1 MFINVA
7 QNGKWEL
14 NSPQIMGI
22 INVTQDSFYENSRAK
37 SMADFL
43 AKAAQMISEGANI
56 LDIGAQSTRPG
67 AEIINTDAELTN
79 LIPYLEALKN
89 AYPTQLISVD
99 TFNPI
104 VAEKALMAGAHII
117 NDISG
122 GSFDNTILEVVSK
135 YNAGYIAMHITGNQK
150 TMHQIE
156 ERTDVIAAIIDDME
170 KKKDLLAS
178 FGIHNWVIDPGFGF
192 GKTTQENFD
201 IIKRLQELKVVNLPI
216 LLGVSRKSSIYK
228 TLGIGPE
235 DALNG
240 TTVLHTLGLLNGASI
255 LRVHDVKEAK
265 QIIQLL
271 TYLQ

>member
-7 QNGKWEL
+7 QIGKWEL

-22 INVTQDSFYENSRAK
+22 INVTHDSFYENSRAK

-43 AKAAQMISEGANI
+43 AKATKMIMEGADI

-67 AEIINTDAELTN
+67 ADIINTDTELSN
-79 LIPYLEALKN
+79 LIPYVEAIKN
-89 AYPTQLISVD
+89 AYPTQLISID
-99 TFNPI
+99 TFNPV
-104 VAEKALMAGAHII
+104 VAEQALNAGAHVI

-122 GSFDNTILEVVSK
+122 GSFDTKILEVVSK
-135 YNAGYIAMHITGNQK
+135 YNAGYIAMHVTGNPL

-156 ERTDVIAAIIDDME
+156 ERTDIIAAIIDDME
-170 KKKDLLAS
+170 MKKELLNS
-178 FGIHNWVIDPGFGF
+178 FGIKNWVMDPGFGF
-192 GKTTQENFD
+192 GKTIQENFD
-201 IIKRLQELKVVNLPI
+201 IVKRLQELKVTNLPI

-240 TTVLHTLGLLNGASI
+240 TTVLHTLGLMNGASI

-271 TYLQ
+271 PFLQ

>member
-43 AKAAQMISEGANI
+43 AKAAQMISEGADI

-67 AEIINTDAELTN
+67 AEIINTDTELAN

-104 VAEKALMAGAHII
+104 VAEQALKAGADVI

-122 GSFDNTILEVVSK
+122 GSFDTKILEVVSK
-135 YNAGYIAMHITGNQK
+135 FNAGYIAMHITGNIQS
-150 TMHQIE
+150 MHQIE
-156 ERTDVIAAIIDDME
+156 VRTDVIAAIIDYME
-170 KKKDLLAS
+170 MKKELLAS
-178 FGIHNWVIDPGFGF
+178 FGITNWIIDPGFGF
-192 GKTTQENFD
+192 GKTVQENFD
-201 IIKRLQELKVVNLPI
+201 IVKRLQELKVINLPI

-240 TTVLHTLGLLNGASI
+240 TTVLHTLGLINGASI

-271 TYLQ
+271 PFLQ

>member
-7 QNGKWEL
+7 QNRKWEI
-14 NSPQIMGI
+14 NTPQIMGI
-22 INVTQDSFYENSRAK
+22 MNVTHDSFYENSRSK
-37 SMADFL
+37 SIADLL
-43 AKAAQMISEGANI
+43 AKATQMIAEGAQI

-67 AEIINTDAELTN
+67 AEIINTATELAN
-79 LIPYLEALKN
+79 LMPYLESLKN
-89 AYPTQLISVD
+89 QFPEQLISID

-104 VAEKALMAGAHII
+104 VAEHALNAGAHII

-122 GSFDNTILEVVSK
+122 ASFDTKILEVVSK
-135 YNAGYIAMHITGNQK
+135 YQAGYIAMHITGNPM

-156 ERTDVIAAIIDDME
+156 KRSDIISAIIDDME
-170 KKKDLLAS
+170 MKKKLLAS
-178 FGIHNWVIDPGFGF
+178 FGIENWVMDPGFGF
-192 GKTTQENFD
+192 GKTVQENFD
-201 IIKRLQELKVVNLPI
+201 IVKRLQELKVINLPI

-240 TTVLHTLGLLNGASI
+240 TTVLNTLGLLNGASI

-265 QIIQLL
+265 QIIELL
-271 TYLQ
+271 PYLQ

>member
-89 AYPTQLISVD
+89 TYPTQLISVD

-135 YNAGYIAMHITGNQK
+135 YNAGYIAMHITGNQM

-271 TYLQ
+271 PYLQ

>member
-89 AYPTQLISVD
+89 EYPTQLISVD

-135 YNAGYIAMHITGNQK
+135 YNAGYIAMHITGNQM

-271 TYLQ
+271 PYLQ

>member
-7 QNGKWEL
+7 QNLKWEL
-14 NSPQIMGI
+14 NTPQIMGI
-22 INVTQDSFYENSRAK
+22 INVTHDSFYENSRAK
-37 SMADFL
+37 SVADFL
-43 AKAAQMISEGANI
+43 AKAAQMIADGAQI

-67 AEIINTDAELTN
+67 AEIINTDTELAN

-104 VAEKALMAGAHII
+104 VAEQSLKSGAHII

-122 GSFDNTILEVVSK
+122 ASFDTKILEVVSK
-135 YNAGYIAMHITGNQK
+135 YNAGYIAMHITGNQM

-156 ERTDVIAAIIDDME
+156 QRADVIAAIIDYME
-170 KKKDLLAS
+170 MKKQLLAS
-178 FGIHNWVIDPGFGF
+178 FGITNWVMDPGFGF
-192 GKTTQENFD
+192 GKSVQENFA
-201 IIKRLQELKVVNLPI
+201 IVKRLQELKVINLPI

-228 TLGIGPE
+228 TLGVSPE
-235 DALNG
+235 EALNG

-255 LRVHDVKEAK
+255 LRVHDVKEAN

-271 TYLQ
+271 PFLQ

>member
-89 AYPTQLISVD
+89 TYPTQLISVD

-135 YNAGYIAMHITGNQK
+135 YNAGYIAMHITGNQM

-201 IIKRLQELKVVNLPI
+201 IVKRLQELKVINLPI

-271 TYLQ
+271 PYLQ

>member
-7 QNGKWEL
+7 QNGKWDL

-22 INVTQDSFYENSRAK
+22 INVTHDSFYENSRAN

-43 AKAAQMISEGANI
+43 AKAAQMISEGALI

-67 AEIINTDAELTN
+67 AEIISTDTALAN

-104 VAEKALMAGAHII
+104 VAEQALKSGAHII

-122 GSFDNTILEVVSK
+122 ASFDTKILEVVSK
-135 YNAGYIAMHITGNQK
+135 YTAGYIAMHITGNQL

-156 ERTDVIAAIIDDME
+156 ERTDVIAAIIDFME
-170 KKKDLLAS
+170 IKKKLLAS
-178 FGIHNWVIDPGFGF
+178 FGITNWVMDPGFGF
-192 GKTTQENFD
+192 GKTVQENFD
-201 IIKRLQELKVVNLPI
+201 IVKRLQELKVINLPI
-216 LLGVSRKSSIYK
+216 LLGVSRKFSIYK

-240 TTVLHTLGLLNGASI
+240 TTVLHTLGLMNGASI

-265 QIIQLL
+265 QIIELL
-271 TYLQ
+271 PYLE

>member
-7 QNGKWEL
+7 QNLKWEL
-14 NSPQIMGI
+14 NTPQIMGI
-22 INVTQDSFYENSRAK
+22 INVTHDSFYENSRVK
-37 SMADFL
+37 SVADFL
-43 AKAAQMISEGANI
+43 AKAAQMIADGAQI

-67 AEIINTDAELTN
+67 AEIINTDSELAN

-104 VAEKALMAGAHII
+104 VAEQSLKSGAHII

-122 GSFDNTILEVVSK
+122 ASFDTKILEVVSK

-156 ERTDVIAAIIDDME
+156 QRADVIAAIIDFME
-170 KKKDLLAS
+170 MKKQLLAS
-178 FGIHNWVIDPGFGF
+178 FGITNWVMDPGFGF
-192 GKTTQENFD
+192 GKTVQENFA
-201 IIKRLQELKVVNLPI
+201 IVKRLQELKVINLPI

-228 TLGIGPE
+228 TLGVGPE

-240 TTVLHTLGLLNGASI
+240 TTVLHTLGLMNGASI
-255 LRVHDVKEAK
+255 LRVHDVKEAN

-271 TYLQ
+271 PYLQ

>member
-7 QNGKWEL
+7 QNGKWEI
-14 NSPQIMGI
+14 NTPQIMGI
-22 INVTQDSFYENSRAK
+22 MNVTHDSFYENSRAK
-37 SMADFL
+37 SIADLL
-43 AKAAQMISEGANI
+43 AKATQMIAEGAQI

-67 AEIINTDAELTN
+67 AEIINTATELAN

-89 AYPTQLISVD
+89 QFPDQLISID

-104 VAEKALMAGAHII
+104 VAEHALNAGAHII

-122 GSFDNTILEVVSK
+122 ASFDTKILEVVSK
-135 YNAGYIAMHITGNQK
+135 YQAGYIAMHITGNPM

-156 ERTDVIAAIIDDME
+156 KRSDIISAIIDDME
-170 KKKDLLAS
+170 MKKKLLAS
-178 FGIHNWVIDPGFGF
+178 FGIENWVMDPGFGF
-192 GKTTQENFD
+192 GKTVQENFD
-201 IIKRLQELKVVNLPI
+201 IVKRLQELKVINLPI

-240 TTVLHTLGLLNGASI
+240 TTVLNTLGLLNGASI

-265 QIIQLL
+265 QIIELL
-271 TYLQ
+271 PYLQ

>member
-7 QNGKWEL
+7 QNYVWDL

-22 INVTQDSFYENSRAK
+22 INITQDSFYENSRAN
-37 SMADFL
+37 SIEGVI
-43 AKAAQMISEGANI
+43 AKATQMIADGAQI

-67 AEIINTDAELTN
+67 AAMINTETELKN
-79 LIPYLEALKN
+79 LIPYVEVLKN
-89 AYPTQLISVD
+89 QFPSQLISVD

-104 VAEKALMAGAHII
+104 VAEKALQFGAHII

-122 GSFDNTILEVVSK
+122 GSFDSSILEVVSK
-135 YNAGYIAMHITGNQK
+135 YNAGYIAMHITGNAT

-156 ERTDVIAAIIDDME
+156 NRTDIISSIIDYME
-170 KKKDLLAS
+170 QKKTLYAS
-178 FGIHNWVIDPGFGF
+178 FGIKKWVLDPGFGF
-192 GKTTQENFD
+192 GKTIQENFE
-201 IIKRLQELKVVNLPI
+201 IVKRLSELKILDLPI

-240 TTVLHTLGLLNGASI
+240 TTILNTIGIRNGASI

-265 QIIQLL
+265 EIIQLSP
-271 TYLQ
+271 YL

>member
-37 SMADFL
+37 SMVDFL
-43 AKAAQMISEGANI
+43 AKAAQMISEGADI

-67 AEIINTDAELTN
+67 AEIINTDTELAN

-104 VAEKALMAGAHII
+104 VAEQALKAGADVI

-122 GSFDNTILEVVSK
+122 GSFDTKILEVVSK
-135 YNAGYIAMHITGNQK
+135 FNTGYIAMHITGNTL

-156 ERTDVIAAIIDDME
+156 ERTDVIASIIDYME
-170 KKKDLLAS
+170 MKKELLAN
-178 FGIHNWVIDPGFGF
+178 FGITNWVIDPGFGF
-192 GKTTQENFD
+192 GKTVQENFD
-201 IIKRLQELKVVNLPI
+201 IVKRLQELKVINLPI

-240 TTVLHTLGLLNGASI
+240 TTVLHTLGLINGASI

-271 TYLQ
+271 PFLQ

>member
-7 QNGKWEL
+7 QNLKWEL
-14 NSPQIMGI
+14 NTPQIMGI
-22 INVTQDSFYENSRAK
+22 INVTHDSFYENSRAK
-37 SMADFL
+37 SVADFL
-43 AKAAQMISEGANI
+43 AKAAQMIADGAQI

-67 AEIINTDAELTN
+67 AEIINTDTELAN
-79 LIPYLEALKN
+79 LIPYLEVLKN

-104 VAEKALMAGAHII
+104 VAEQSLKSGANII

-122 GSFDNTILEVVSK
+122 ASFDTKILEVVSK
-135 YNAGYIAMHITGNQK
+135 YNAGYIAMHITGNQM

-156 ERTDVIAAIIDDME
+156 QRADVIAAIIDYME
-170 KKKDLLAS
+170 MKKQLLAS
-178 FGIHNWVIDPGFGF
+178 FGITNWVMDPGFGF
-192 GKTTQENFD
+192 GKSVQENFA
-201 IIKRLQELKVVNLPI
+201 IVKRLQELKVINLPI

-228 TLGIGPE
+228 TLGVSPE
-235 DALNG
+235 EALNG

-255 LRVHDVKEAK
+255 LRVHDVKEAN

-271 TYLQ
+271 PFLQ

>member
-7 QNGKWEL
+7 QIGKWEL

-43 AKAAQMISEGANI
+43 AKATKMITEGADI

-67 AEIINTDAELTN
+67 ADIINTDTELSN
-79 LIPYLEALKN
+79 LIPYVEAIKN
-89 AYPTQLISVD
+89 AYPTQLISID
-99 TFNPI
+99 TFNPV
-104 VAEKALMAGAHII
+104 VAEQALNAGAHVI

-122 GSFDNTILEVVSK
+122 GSFDTKILEVVSK
-135 YNAGYIAMHITGNQK
+135 YNAGYIAMHVTGNPL

-156 ERTDVIAAIIDDME
+156 ERTDIIAAIIDDME
-170 KKKDLLAS
+170 MKKELLNS
-178 FGIHNWVIDPGFGF
+178 FGIKNWVMDPGFGF
-192 GKTTQENFD
+192 GKTIQENFD
-201 IIKRLQELKVVNLPI
+201 IVKRLQELKVTNLPI

-240 TTVLHTLGLLNGASI
+240 TTVLHTLGLMNGASI

-271 TYLQ
+271 PYLQ

>member
-7 QNGKWEL
+7 QNLKWEL
-14 NSPQIMGI
+14 NTPQIMGI
-22 INVTQDSFYENSRAK
+22 INVTHDSFYENSRAK
-37 SMADFL
+37 SVADFL
-43 AKAAQMISEGANI
+43 AKAAQMIADGAQI

-67 AEIINTDAELTN
+67 AEIINTDTELAN

-104 VAEKALMAGAHII
+104 VAEQSLKSGAHII

-122 GSFDNTILEVVSK
+122 ASFDTKILEVVSK
-135 YNAGYIAMHITGNQK
+135 YNAGYIAMHITGNQM

-156 ERTDVIAAIIDDME
+156 QRADVISAIIDYME
-170 KKKDLLAS
+170 MKKQLLAS
-178 FGIHNWVIDPGFGF
+178 FGITNWVMDPGFGF
-192 GKTTQENFD
+192 GKTVQENFA
-201 IIKRLQELKVVNLPI
+201 IVKRLQELKVINLPI

-228 TLGIGPE
+228 TLGVGPE

-240 TTVLHTLGLLNGASI
+240 TTVLHTLGLMNGASI
-255 LRVHDVKEAK
+255 LRVHDVKEAN

-271 TYLQ
+271 PYLQ

>member
-1 MFINVA
+1 MFIKVA

-67 AEIINTDAELTN
+67 AEIINTNLELSN
-79 LIPYLEALKN
+79 LIPFVEALKN

-104 VAEKALMAGAHII
+104 VAEKAIMAGANVI

-122 GSFDNTILEVVSK
+122 GSFNTKILEVVSK
-135 YNAGYIAMHITGNQK
+135 YNAGYIAMHVTGNPI

-156 ERTDVIAAIIDDME
+156 ERTDIIAAIIEYME
-170 KKKDLLAS
+170 MKKELLNS
-178 FGIHNWVIDPGFGF
+178 FGIENWVMDPGFGF
-192 GKTTQENFD
+192 GKTSQENFD
-201 IIKRLQELKVVNLPI
+201 IVKRLQELKVTNLPI

-240 TTVLHTLGLLNGASI
+240 TTVLHTLGLLNGATI
-255 LRVHDVKEAK
+255 LRVHDVKEAN
-265 QIIQLL
+265 QTIQLL
-271 TYLQ
+271 HYLR

>member
-22 INVTQDSFYENSRAK
+22 INVTHDSFYENSRTK

-43 AKAAQMISEGANI
+43 AKAAQMISEGAHI

-67 AEIINTDAELTN
+67 AEIINTETELAN
-79 LIPYLEALKN
+79 LLPYVEALKN
-89 AYPTQLISVD
+89 QFPTQLISVD
-99 TFNPI
+99 TFNPV
-104 VAEKALMAGAHII
+104 VAEQALKAGAHII

-122 GSFDNTILEVVSK
+122 ASFDTKILEVVSK
-135 YNAGYIAMHITGNQK
+135 YKAGYIAMHVTGNHL

-156 ERTDVIAAIIDDME
+156 NRTDIILAIIEYME
-170 KKKDLLAS
+170 MKKELLAT
-178 FGIHNWVIDPGFGF
+178 FGIENWVMDPGFGF
-192 GKTTQENFD
+192 GKTIQENFD
-201 IIKRLQELKVVNLPI
+201 IVKRLQELKVINLPI

-240 TTVLHTLGLLNGASI
+240 TTVLHTLGLMNGASI

-271 TYLQ
+271 PYLQ

>member
-7 QNGKWEL
+7 QNRKWEI
-14 NSPQIMGI
+14 NTPQIMGI
-22 INVTQDSFYENSRAK
+22 MNVTHDSFYENSRSK
-37 SMADFL
+37 SIADLL
-43 AKAAQMISEGANI
+43 AKATQMIAEGAQI

-67 AEIINTDAELTN
+67 AEIINTATELAN
-79 LIPYLEALKN
+79 LMPYLEALKN
-89 AYPTQLISVD
+89 QFPEQLISID

-104 VAEKALMAGAHII
+104 VAEHALNAGAHII

-122 GSFDNTILEVVSK
+122 ASFDTKILEVVSK
-135 YNAGYIAMHITGNQK
+135 YQAGYIAMHITGNPM

-156 ERTDVIAAIIDDME
+156 KRSDIISAIIDDME
-170 KKKDLLAS
+170 MKKKLLAS
-178 FGIHNWVIDPGFGF
+178 FGIENWVMDPGFGF
-192 GKTTQENFD
+192 GKTVQENFD
-201 IIKRLQELKVVNLPI
+201 IVKRLQELKVINLPI

-240 TTVLHTLGLLNGASI
+240 TTVLNTLGLLNGASI

-265 QIIQLL
+265 QIIELL
-271 TYLQ
+271 PYLQ

>member
-7 QNGKWEL
+7 QNLIWDL
-14 NSPQIMGI
+14 NTPQIMGI
-22 INVTQDSFYENSRAK
+22 INITQDSFYENSRAK
-37 SMADFL
+37 SIEGFL
-43 AKAAQMISEGANI
+43 TRAKQMIEEGAQI

-67 AEIINTDAELTN
+67 AEIINTDNELGN
-79 LIPYLEALKN
+79 LLPYLDALKHKF
-89 AYPTQLISVD
+89 PSQLISID

-104 VAEKALMAGAHII
+104 VAEAALKAGAHII

-122 GSFDNTILEVVSK
+122 ASFDTKILEVVSK
-135 YNAGYIAMHITGNQK
+135 YNAGYIAMHITGSAM

-156 ERTDVIAAIIDDME
+156 KRTDIIASIIEYME
-170 KKKDLLAS
+170 LKKTLFSS
-178 FGIHNWVIDPGFGF
+178 FGIQNWVMDPGFGF
-192 GKTTQENFD
+192 GKTVQENFD
-201 IIKRLQELKVVNLPI
+201 IVKRLDEFKVIQLPI

-240 TTVLHTLGLLNGASI
+240 TTVLNTVGLIKGASM

-265 QIIQLL
+265 EIISLL
-271 TYLQ
+271 PYLQ

>member
-7 QNGKWEL
+7 QNLVWDL

-22 INVTQDSFYENSRAK
+22 INITQDSFYENSRAN
-37 SMADFL
+37 SIEGL
-43 AKAAQMISEGANI
+43 LTKATQMIADGAQI

-67 AEIINTDAELTN
+67 AAIMDTDTELKN

-89 AYPTQLISVD
+89 KFPTQLISVD
-99 TFNPI
+99 TFNPT
-104 VAEKALMAGAHII
+104 VAEHAIQSGAHII

-122 GSFDNTILEVVSK
+122 ASFDTKILEIVSK
-135 YNAGYIAMHITGNQK
+135 YNAGYIAMHITGDAT

-156 ERTDVIAAIIDDME
+156 NRSDIITSIIDYME
-170 KKKDLLAS
+170 MKKKLYES
-178 FGIHNWVIDPGFGF
+178 FGIKNWVLDPGFGF
-192 GKTTQENFD
+192 GKSIQENFD
-201 IIKRLQELKVVNLPI
+201 IVKRLSELKILNLPI

-235 DALNG
+235 AALNG
-240 TTVLHTLGLLNGASI
+240 TTVINTLGLLNGACI

-265 QIIQLL
+265 EIIRLL
-271 TYLQ
+271 PYIQ

>member
-265 QIIQLL
+265 QIIQILP
-271 TYLQ
+271 YLQ

>member
-14 NSPQIMGI
+14 NTPQIMGI
-22 INVTQDSFYENSRAK
+22 INITHDSFYENSRAK
-37 SMADFL
+37 SIAGLL
-43 AKAAQMISEGANI
+43 AKATQMIAEGAQI

-67 AEIINTDAELTN
+67 AEIINTATELAN
-79 LIPYLEALKN
+79 LIPYVEALKKQF
-89 AYPTQLISVD
+89 PKQLISID

-104 VAEKALMAGAHII
+104 VAEHALNAGAHII

-122 GSFDNTILEVVSK
+122 ASFDTKILEVVSK
-135 YNAGYIAMHITGNQK
+135 FNAGYIAMHITGNTQS
-150 TMHQIE
+150 MHQIE
-156 ERTDVIAAIIDDME
+156 ERTDVIAAIIDYME
-170 KKKDLLAS
+170 MKKELLAS
-178 FGIHNWVIDPGFGF
+178 FGITNWIIDPGFGF
-192 GKTTQENFD
+192 GKTVQENFD
-201 IIKRLQELKVVNLPI
+201 IVKRLQELKVVNLPI

-228 TLGIGPE
+228 TLGIGPA

-240 TTVLHTLGLLNGASI
+240 TTVLNTLGLMNGASI

-271 TYLQ
+271 PFLQ

>member
-22 INVTQDSFYENSRAK
+22 INVTQDSFYENSRTE
-37 SMADFL
+37 SIADFL
-43 AKAAQMISEGANI
+43 AKAAKMISEGANI

-67 AEIINTDAELTN
+67 AQILNTDTELSN
-79 LIPYLEALKN
+79 LIPYVEALKN
-89 AYPTQLISVD
+89 AYPTQLISID
-99 TFNPI
+99 TFNPV
-104 VAEKALMAGAHII
+104 VAEQALNAGAHVI

-122 GSFDNTILEVVSK
+122 GSFETKILEVVSK
-135 YNAGYIAMHITGNQK
+135 YNAGYIAMHVTGNPL

-156 ERTDVIAAIIDDME
+156 ERTDIIAAIIDYME
-170 KKKDLLAS
+170 MKKELLNS
-178 FGIHNWVIDPGFGF
+178 FGIKNWVMDPGFGF
-192 GKTTQENFD
+192 GKTIQENFD
-201 IIKRLQELKVVNLPI
+201 IVKRLQELKVTNLPI

-240 TTVLHTLGLLNGASI
+240 TTVLHTLGLMNGASI

-271 TYLQ
+271 PYLQ